1 MKSGRWEVEEKSS
14 GIADKKIG
22 SAGLVR
28 AAPPLILPPLG
39 RSRSEFPEHCR

>member
-28 AAPPLILPPLG
+28 AAPPPHFAATWPIALRI
-39 RSRSEFPEHCR
+39 S